1 MNKPR
6 VCHIV
11 HYLWGFHTGGLENG
25 VVNLI
30 NHLPADR
37 FRHTIVAQCGFDPV
51 FFQRIQTQNCQIVD
65 LQKQPGHDLGL
76 HWRLFK
82 LLRQLRPDVFHSRN
96 LSAMEGQFAAWL
108 ARVPLRVHGEHG
120 WDMNDLGGTNKR
132 YQQLR
137 RTLAPF
143 VHRFIALSAE
153 AEQYLQQ
160 TIGIHPTAVERI
172 CNGVDLSRFT
182 DAAPAQD
189 LPAYPAPAKS
199 LVFGTVGRLAS
210 VKNQQLLLRAFAL
223 LCQQYPASA
232 LQLLL
237 VGDGAERDNLA
248 QLAAELSIQSQVCF
262 AGNRADVP
270 ALMALMDVFV
280 LPSLAEGISNTILE
294 AMAAGLPV
302 IASRVGGN
310 PELQPAELALSHLF
324 ASGDVQA
331 LASCMAQYIKQ
342 PDLLSQHSEL
352 VKKHCQNQ
360 FSLATMVNRYQAVY
374 LNHAKE

>member
-30 NHLPADR
+30 NHLPAER
-37 FRHTIVAQCGFDPV
+37 FRHTIVTQCGFDPV
-51 FFQRIQTQNCQIVD
+51 FLRRIQTQNCQIVD

-120 WDMNDLGGTNKR
+120 WDLNDLGGINQR

-137 RTLAPF
+137 RALAPF
-143 VHRFIALSAE
+143 VHRFIALSVE

-160 TIGIHPTAVERI
+160 TIGINPTAVERI

-182 DAAPAQD
+182 DAVPAQD
-189 LPAYPAPAKS
+189 LPAYPAHAET
-199 LVFGTVGRLAS
+199 LVYGTVGRLAG

-223 LCQQYPASA
+223 LCQQYPASP

-310 PELQPAELALSHLF
+310 PELQPAEFALSHLF

>member
-1 MNKPR
+1 MTNAT

-30 NHLPADR
+30 NRLPADR
-37 FRHTIVAQCGFDPV
+37 FRHTIITQCGFDPQ
-51 FFQRIQTQNCQIVD
+51 FCQRIQTPNCQIID
-65 LQKQPGHDLGL
+65 LQKQPGHDLAL
-76 HWRLFK
+76 HWRLYR

-96 LSAMEGQFAAWL
+96 LSAMEGQLAAWL
-108 ARVPLRVHGEHG
+108 ARVPLRIHGEHG
-120 WDMNDLGGTNKR
+120 WDMNDLGGSNRR

-137 RTLAPF
+137 RLLAPL
-143 VHRFIALSAE
+143 VHTFIALSVE
-153 AEQYLQQ
+153 VEQYLRQ
-160 TIGIHPTAVERI
+160 TIGIAAPRIRRI
-172 CNGVDLSRFT
+172 CNGVDLSRFA
-182 DAAPAQD
+182 DAQPAQD
-189 LPAYPAPAKS
+189 LPAYPAPADT
-199 LVFGTVGRLAS
+199 LVFGTVGRLAG
-210 VKNQQLLLRAFAL
+210 VKNQQLFLRAFAL
-223 LCQQYPASA
+223 LKQRYPAHPVR
-232 LQLLL
+232 LLL
-237 VGDGAERDNLA
+237 VGDGVERDTLQ
-248 QLAAELSIQSQVCF
+248 QLAAELCIVPQVCF

-270 ALMALMDVFV
+270 ALMALMHVFV

-310 PELQPAELALSHLF
+310 PELQPAELAGSHLF
-324 ASGDVQA
+324 ASNDADA
-331 LASCMAQYIKQ
+331 LALCMAQYIDQ
-342 PDLLSQHSEL
+342 PALLAQHSEL

>member
-1 MNKPR
+1 MMTPQ

-30 NHLPADR
+30 NRLPPER
-37 FRHTIVAQCGFDPV
+37 FRHTIVTQCGFDPV
-51 FFQRIQTQNCQIVD
+51 FFQRIQTQNCQIID
-65 LQKQPGHDLGL
+65 LDKQPGHDLGL
-76 HWRLFK
+76 HWRLYK
-82 LLRQLRPDVFHSRN
+82 ILRQLRPDVFHSRN
-96 LSAMEGQFAAWL
+96 LSAMEGQLAAWL

-120 WDMNDLGGTNKR
+120 WDMNDLGGSNRR

-137 RTLAPF
+137 RLLAPF
-143 VHRFIALSAE
+143 VHKFIALSVE

-160 TIGIHPTAVERI
+160 SIGIKAQRIQRI
-172 CNGVDLSRFT
+172 CNGVDLSRF
-182 DAAPAQD
+182 DEPAPATD
-189 LPAYPAPAKS
+189 LPSYPAPDHT
-199 LVFGTVGRLAS
+199 LVFGTVGRLAG

-223 LCQQYPASA
+223 LCQQYP
-232 LQLLL
+232 LKPLRLLL
-237 VGDGAERDNLA
+237 VGDGAERAALT
-248 QLAAELSIQSQVCF
+248 QLAAELAISSQVCF

-310 PELQPAELALSHLF
+310 PELQPAQLAASHLF
-324 ASGDVQA
+324 SSNDVQA
-331 LASCMAQYIKQ
+331 LATCMAQYIDH
-342 PDLLSQHSEL
+342 PALLVQHSQL

-360 FSLATMVNRYQAVY
+360 FSLATMVSRYQAVY